1 VPAGAKLHNVFHV
14 GLLKPFRGELPP
26 TPGVLPPICH
36 GQACI
41 EPMAVEKSKITRGK
55 LEVLVKWKGL
65 AAAEASWMPLDEFCK
80 LYPSFQL
87 ADELIVRRGGGRCHG
102 GDNLQAVW
110 EAECGGGCRTEHRNG
125 RQQPTRRVKQSSAEQ
140 GKISLSIAIL

>member
-1 VPAGAKLHNVFHV
+1 LDKVPAGAKLHNVFHV

-65 AAAEASWMPLDEFCK
+65 AAAEASWMPLDEFRK

-87 ADELIVRRGGGRCHG
+87 ADELIVRRGGGDVMVG
-102 GDNLQAVW
+102 ITYKQ
-110 EAECGGGCRTEHRNG
+110 CG
-125 RQQPTRRVKQSSAEQ
+125 KQSAAAAAEQ
-140 GKISLSIAIL
+140 NTKMDGNSPRAA